1 MDGSAGSWLRLANTG
16 ASVTSYDDS
25 GLDPGT
31 ERHYRVRAVNGAS
44 PGEGSWS
51 TTRSVKTP
59 PEVPDPPSLSATAN
73 GENAID
79 LTWEPPFYDGG
90 ADISGYEI
98 HVATDDSDNS
108 YSRLT
113 GLGASARS
121 YTHSGLQ
128 PGEERY
134 YRVRARNSA
143 DWGEFSQSAFGKT
156 LTGVPRAPRL
166 TVRANGAS
174 EIKLSWDKPDDR
186 GSHISG
192 YEIEQSDNG
201 SDWTVLA
208 QPSGSESEYVHT
220 GLTGG
225 TTKHYRVRA
234 VNGNGYGEWS
244 TVRSASTDAGG
255 PNAPALTLTVVDDN
269 QIDLS
274 WTEPANNGS
283 SIRGYWVER
292 SVNGS
297 EPWERLTSNNRTRTY
312 SDTTLY
318 RGMTR
323 HYRVAAFNG
332 AGTGPYSGVE
342 SGTTTGDPATAP
354 EPPTMLRFSSVGRSD
369 VTLAWDPSADDGGA
383 PISGYEYEVSRPC
396 EDDPEVNCGFT
407 GEDIRTTTGTSV
419 RITGLSVDG
428 YYEFQV
434 RTVNPVGEG
443 QWTQRTYANLHP
455 STGGQVL
462 VSPTSINVNE
472 GSTATYTIRLSTAP
486 PHPVEVY
493 AQGRGIDDGDIENAA
508 HQYTSHLLV
517 PNGWTH
523 PDPDEAPYWADYIH
537 NWSQGVR
544 VTFTIPEDA
553 DTDDEIALMDHF
565 VSRLQYEHYRPCKG
579 LSNEQQCRDDWDA
592 AWANSP
598 YREFLTGAS
607 VIIRVRD
614 ND

>member
-1 MDGSAGSWLRLANTG
+1 MSAVPDGDSAIDVSWQAPADDGGSPITRYDVQWSADGEGGWRGAGQTPDGNTLTFKHTGLSFATTRYYRVAARNARGLSIWSEPPYYSATTLASVPGRPDLTASATDANTIKLTWSEPADRGSAIVRYEIDWSVDGSAGSWLRLANTG
-16 ASVTSYDDS
+16 ASVTSYEDS

-73 GENAID
+73 GESAID
-79 LTWEPPFYDGG
+79 LTWEPPTYNGG
-90 ADISGYEI
+90 ADVTGYEI
-98 HVATDDSDNS
+98 HLSRDGAENS

-113 GLGASARS
+113 SPGASARS

-134 YRVRARNSA
+134 YQVRARNSA
-143 DWGEFSQSAFGKT
+143 GWGEFSQPAFGKT
-156 LTGVPRAPRL
+156 LTGVPRAPGL

-174 EIKLSWDKPDDR
+174 EVKLSWTKPDDR

-208 QPSGSESEYVHT
+208 QVSGSESEYVHT

-225 TTKHYRVRA
+225 TTKHYRVRG
-234 VNGNGYGEWS
+234 VNGNGYGQWS
-244 TVRSASTDAGG
+244 TARSASTDAGG

-292 SVNGS
+292 SVDGS
-297 EPWERLTSNNRTRTY
+297 EPWERLTSSNLTRTY
-312 SDTTLY
+312 SDDTLY

-332 AGTGPYSGVE
+332 AGTGPYSDVE

-396 EDDPEVNCGFT
+396 EDDPTFNCGFT
-407 GEDIRTTTGTSV
+407 GRT
-419 RITGLSVDG
+419 
-428 YYEFQV
+428 
-434 RTVNPVGEG
+434 
-443 QWTQRTYANLHP
+443 
-455 STGGQVL
+455 
-462 VSPTSINVNE
+462 
-472 GSTATYTIRLSTAP
+472 
-486 PHPVEVY
+486 
-493 AQGRGIDDGDIENAA
+493 
-508 HQYTSHLLV
+508 
-517 PNGWTH
+517 
-523 PDPDEAPYWADYIH
+523 
-537 NWSQGVR
+537 
-544 VTFTIPEDA
+544 
-553 DTDDEIALMDHF
+553 
-565 VSRLQYEHYRPCKG
+565 
-579 LSNEQQCRDDWDA
+579 
-592 AWANSP
+592 
-598 YREFLTGAS
+598 
-607 VIIRVRD
+607 
-614 ND
+614 